1 VTRKTETAFARVGLY
16 VRDHEPIPES
26 VANVRLAEERGF
38 CAAWQASPRLGRD
51 ATIPLALFA
60 TQTSHVTLGSATVT
74 AGSRNIGVLAS
85 TFVSLDDLAPGR
97 VVLGLS
103 AWWNPI
109 ASSVGVR
116 LASVEAE
123 VRETIEACREL
134 FTLNVVNYSGTKI
147 SLRNAKIDVAG
158 PARSIPIYLGAM
170 GPRMLR
176 LAGEVADGVILNYML
191 PTTFLDAAIAQ
202 IEAGASRAG
211 RDIGE
216 IDRPQLVLCSVSED
230 PAHAVRATQEYLVEY
245 FATQPETLKR
255 RGVDAE
261 LVDEVNQAIRQAVT
275 ADAADARIR
284 EVAELVPIEAV
295 HELSATGTPSEC
307 RQKVS
312 VYLSHGGGTYPV
324 VAPILGVRETI
335 EAFAPTGVRS

>member
-1 VTRKTETAFARVGLY
+1 MFPRVGLY
-16 VRDHEPIPES
+16 VRDNESIRES
-26 VANVRLAEERGF
+26 VANVQLAEERGF
-38 CAAWQASPRLGRD
+38 CAVWQASPRLGRD
-51 ATIPLALFA
+51 ATIPLPLFA
-60 TQTSHVTLGSATVT
+60 IATSHMTIGSATVT
-74 AGSRNIGVLAS
+74 VGSRNIGVLAS

-116 LASVEAE
+116 LVSLEAE

-134 FTLNVVNYSGTKI
+134 FTLNAVTYSGTKI

-158 PARSIPIYLGAM
+158 QPRAIPIYLGAM

-191 PTTFLDAAIAQ
+191 PTTFLDAAIEQ
-202 IEAGASRAG
+202 IEVGASRVG
-211 RDIGE
+211 RDIDE

-230 PAHAVRATQEYLVEY
+230 AARAVRATQEYLVEY
-245 FATQPETLKR
+245 FATQPEILKR
-255 RGVDAE
+255 RGVDTD
-261 LVDEVNQAIRQAVT
+261 LVDEVNQKIRREVT
-275 ADAADARIR
+275 AHAANTRIR
-284 EVAELVPIEAV
+284 EAAELVPIEAV

-307 RQKVS
+307 RRKVS
-312 VYLSHGGGTYPV
+312 AYLSHGGTYPV
-324 VAPILGVRETI
+324 VAPLLNVRETI
-335 EAFAPTGVRS
+335 EAFAPAVADHDP